1 MLVGPVFTLFY
12 EQGWPSVSEWNAGGD
27 YGQLILRSELF
38 VQVKMEPVSFVFG
51 CFYIEIAAIYVYD
64 ARM

>member
-38 VQVKMEPVSFVFG
+38 VQGVGDLVIKVASSV
-51 CFYIEIAAIYVYD
+51 
-64 ARM
+64 